1 MRTNKVISAIALG
14 AALSGAA
21 PAAWDASAGAQLKV
35 VTSTTDLYDIAKEV
49 GGDRITATHIGE
61 GYQDPHFIEAKP
73 SFVLQLRNADVWAF
87 VGLDLE
93 IGWMP
98 LLLQGARN
106 TKLQPGKP
114 GYLDVSKVIPVLDVA
129 RGNVDRSQ
137 GDVHP
142 LGNPHYWLDPEN
154 GRRIA
159 GVFRQTFSQLDPENA
174 DTYAAN
180 EKAFTQRLDAAERSW
195 QAALAK
201 IKGQPVVAW
210 HTSWRYFAAYT
221 GMNIVGFMEPKPGV
235 PPSPSHL
242 AGLIQT
248 MKQTGAKVIIMEPF
262 YDRKM
267 ADFVAGKTGA
277 KVLILPPSVGGTKGL
292 DDYIKLM
299 TSDIQQLAAAL

>member
-1 MRTNKVISAIALG
+1 MRLPSLAIAALG
-14 AALSGAA
+14 AALVTGPTIGAGTA
-21 PAAWDASAGAQLKV
+21 RAQLKV
-35 VTSTTDLYDIAKEV
+35 VTSTTDLYDIAKAV
-49 GGDRITATHIGE
+49 GGEKVTATHIGE

-106 TKLQPGKP
+106 AKLDPGKP
-114 GYLDVSKVIPVLDVA
+114 GYVDASRVISVLDIG
-129 RGNVDRSQ
+129 RGNIDRSQ

-159 GVFRQTFSQLDPENA
+159 ALFRETFTTLDPKNA
-174 DTYAAN
+174 AVYAAN
-180 EKAFTQRLDAAERSW
+180 EKAFTQRLDAAERTW
-195 QAALAK
+195 QADIAK

-210 HTSWRYFAAYT
+210 HTSWRYFAEYT

-235 PPSPSHL
+235 PPSPAHL

-248 MKQTGAKVIIMEPF
+248 MKQTGAKVIVMEPF
-262 YDRKM
+262 YDKKT
-267 ADFVAGKTGA
+267 ADFVASKTGA
-277 KVLILPPSVGGTKGL
+277 KVLVLPPSVGGAKGL
-292 DDYIKLM
+292 DDYIDLM
-299 TSDIQQLAAAL
+299 TNDIHQLATAL

>member
-1 MRTNKVISAIALG
+1 MFRNRLTRYLALG
-14 AALSGAA
+14 AALGAA
-21 PAAWDASAGAQLKV
+21 PFVGGSTAQAQLKV
-35 VTSTTDLYDIAKEV
+35 VTSTTDLYDIAKAV
-49 GGDRITATHIGE
+49 GGDKITATHIGE

-106 TKLQPGKP
+106 PKLQPGQP
-114 GYLDVSKVIPVLDVA
+114 GYLDASRVISVLDMA

-159 GVFRQTFSQLDPENA
+159 KLFQDTFTKLDPKNA
-174 DTYAAN
+174 SVYDAN
-180 EKAFTQRLDAAERSW
+180 AKAFTQRLDAAERTW
-195 QAALAK
+195 QPALAK

-210 HTSWRYFAAYT
+210 HTSWRYFAEYT

-235 PPSPSHL
+235 PPSPAHL

-248 MKQTGAKVIIMEPF
+248 MKQSGAKVIVMEPF
-262 YDRKM
+262 YDKKT
-267 ADFVAGKTGA
+267 ADFVASKTGA
-277 KVLILPPSVGGTKGL
+277 KVLVLAPSVGGAKGL
-292 DDYIKLM
+292 DDYIQLM
-299 TSDIQQLAAAL
+299 TNGIRQLAAVL

>member
-1 MRTNKVISAIALG
+1 MRLHRLTRHVALG
-14 AALSGAA
+14 AALVAA
-21 PAAWDASAGAQLKV
+21 PFPGTATAQAQLKV

-49 GGDRITATHIGE
+49 GGNKITATHIGE

-106 TKLQPGKP
+106 PKLQPGQP
-114 GYLDVSKVIPVLDVA
+114 GYVDASRVISVLDMA

-159 GVFRQTFSQLDPENA
+159 KLFQETFTTLDPKNA
-174 DTYAAN
+174 SVYDAN
-180 EKAFTQRLDAAERSW
+180 AKAFTQRLDAAERTW
-195 QAALAK
+195 QADLAK

-210 HTSWRYFAAYT
+210 HTSWRYFAEYT

-248 MKQTGAKVIIMEPF
+248 MKQSGAKVIIMEPF
-262 YDRKM
+262 YDKKT

-277 KVLILPPSVGGTKGL
+277 KVLVMPPSVGGTKGL
-292 DDYIKLM
+292 DDYIQLM
-299 TSDIQQLAAAL
+299 GSDIHQLAAAL

>member
-1 MRTNKVISAIALG
+1 MRVFHRTIRLALG
-14 AALSGAA
+14 VALVATPFVS
-21 PAAWDASAGAQLKV
+21 ASTAQAQLKV

-49 GGDRITATHIGE
+49 GGTKITATHIGE

-106 TKLQPGKP
+106 PKLQPGQP
-114 GYLDVSKVIPVLDVA
+114 RYVDASRVISVLDMA

-159 GVFRQTFSQLDPENA
+159 KLFQETFTTLDPKNA
-174 DTYAAN
+174 SVYDAN
-180 EKAFTQRLDAAERSW
+180 AKAFTQRLDAAERTW
-195 QAALAK
+195 QADLAK

-210 HTSWRYFAAYT
+210 HTSWRYFAEYT

-248 MKQTGAKVIIMEPF
+248 MKQSGAKVIIMEPF
-262 YDRKM
+262 YDKKT

-277 KVLILPPSVGGTKGL
+277 KVLVMPPSVGGTKGL
-292 DDYIKLM
+292 DDYIQLM
-299 TSDIQQLAAAL
+299 GSDIHQLAAAL